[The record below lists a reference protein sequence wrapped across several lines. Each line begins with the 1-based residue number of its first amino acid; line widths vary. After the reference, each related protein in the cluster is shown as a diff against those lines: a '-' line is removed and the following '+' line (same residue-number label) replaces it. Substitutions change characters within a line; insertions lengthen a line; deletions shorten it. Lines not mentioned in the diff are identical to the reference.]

1 MGKTHFWQWLWD
13 DDFFAHPL
21 LQIFLFRNCALKKSV
36 MTM

>member
-1 MGKTHFWQWLWD
+1 MMIFY
-13 DDFFAHPL
+13 AHPL